1 MAVNIFRNIC
11 ADLTTTG
18 EFLYEPP
25 VGYSGIVLSA
35 QVSNITSS
43 TETFSF
49 YIEKSST
56 LFSLVTDFEVPGN
69 DAATAIIGKLVLT
82 QGDRIFVTA
91 GSNGTLQLVLSLLES
106 QN

>member
-18 EFLYEPP
+18 DYLYQPP

-35 QVSNITSS
+35 QVSNINSA

-49 YIEKSST
+49 FIEKSSVQY
-56 LFSLVTDFEVPGN
+56 SLVTDFEVPGN

-82 QGDRIFVTA
+82 QGDKIFVSA
-91 GSNGTLQLVLSLLES
+91 GSNGTLQLVMSVLES